1 MKTLKQVISINPDC
15 VSPSLMVSHEGRMIT
30 TQHEYP
36 KEAWQ
41 KYDVNKDLGDL
52 KSCLLAIFLKRGAF
66 YSLPLVVYK
75 YERTVA
81 AC

>member
-15 VSPSLMVSHEGRMIT
+15 MSPSLIVAYEGRMIT
-30 TQHEYP
+30 TQCEYP
-36 KEAWQ
+36 KVAWQ
-41 KYDVNKDLGDL
+41 KYDVNKNLGDL

-66 YSLPLVVYK
+66 YTLPLVVYR